1 MKVGKVIYK
10 LLSDNT
16 AVAGLVG
23 TRIAPSVMEQS
34 SQFPFIIY
42 DIVNDSPDR
51 QKSTTSQLN
60 TYKVLVSAYSQTYTE
75 ASFLGNYIRTALD
88 RRSGNFNGVE
98 IQSIDFEGV
107 DDVFDDMSGKDGIFR
122 KSLDFKVR
130 VVNSINNIYST
141 IFDGVDDLV
150 SLGVTGMSSI
160 KNTGSISAWFKL
172 ETIAASGN
180 IFQTR
185 VDSNNSIFLY
195 YNAGTNE
202 LIANYK
208 AGGNANNATAND
220 SIEGDGLWHHVA
232 STWDSSGNVKLYLDG
247 NLKATTA
254 ISGTFTGSFT
264 TASIGSNSVGGGF
277 WKGNID
283 EVSVFNAELS
293 SSQVTSLYNGGYPDA
308 VAGLANIQFYYK
320 MGDGDNE
327 GNPIATAPTIIDE
340 IGNNN
345 GTMVNMEQADFVAD
359 VPKGI

>member
-1 MKVGKVIYK
+1 MNVGRAIYK
-10 LLSDNT
+10 ILSDNT

-42 DIVNDSPDR
+42 DIANDSPDT
-51 QKSTTSQLN
+51 QKSTTAQLN
-60 TYKVLVSAYSQTYTE
+60 SYKILVSAYCQTYTE

-122 KSLDFKVR
+122 KSLDFNVR
-130 VVNSINNIYST
+130 VTNSINNIYST
-141 IFDGVDDLV
+141 KFDGVDESITLP
-150 SLGVTGMSSI
+150 VTGMDSI
-160 KNTGSISAWFKL
+160 KTSGSYSVWFKMDAV
-172 ETIAASGN
+172 TSGREF
-180 IFQTR
+180 IIYK
-185 VDSNNSIFLY
+185 VDDNNSIRIF
-195 YNAGTNE
+195 YNYSVTEIRAT
-202 LIANYK
+202 YK
-208 AGGNANNATAND
+208 AGGTANVAAKTFI
-220 SIEGDGLWHHVA
+220 SGDGNWHHVA
-232 STWDSSGNVKLYLDG
+232 ATWNSTGNIKIYFDG
-247 NLKATTA
+247 DMVQTTA
-254 ISGTFTGSFT
+254 ISGTFTGSI
-264 TASIGSNSVGGGF
+264 ASGAIGTNLSGGNF

-293 SSQVTSLYNGGYPDA
+293 ASQVTSLYNGGYPDA
-308 VAGLANIQFYYK
+308 VAGISNIKVHYK

-327 GNPIATAPTIIDE
+327 GNPIATAPTINDE

-345 GTMVNMEQADFVAD
+345 ATMVNMEQADFVAD